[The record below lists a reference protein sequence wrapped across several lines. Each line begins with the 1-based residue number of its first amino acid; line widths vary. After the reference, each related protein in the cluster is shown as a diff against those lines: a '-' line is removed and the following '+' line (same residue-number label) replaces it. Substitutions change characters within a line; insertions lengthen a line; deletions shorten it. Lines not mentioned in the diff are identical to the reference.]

1 MTGSL
6 PPREPLLRAL
16 IDICGPDFAR
26 TAGPGDTVAGRRAS
40 YVAAPATTD
49 AVVDTMRLAR
59 DRGLVVVPR
68 GGGTKIDWG
77 TPPPGVDLLLD
88 TARLA
93 GIWHHHHEESAAEVG
108 SGTPMRAVQAALAL
122 RGQRLAV
129 DPPSQGATVG
139 GVLAVNESGPLRHK
153 FGGPASQV
161 NTVSYVD
168 SGGAPGEMSGEWG
181 YVGIAAI
188 SGVLVSANLRLQPLP
203 AARRWVGVAVLT
215 PLQVHNFVEE
225 TLAQGLDP
233 SAIEIDLPTPTV
245 PRTTERPPGS
255 LAVLLEGD
263 PDSVT
268 ERAGRLAV
276 ALGPDATISEI
287 APRWWGR
294 YPFGPSDVALR
305 IWVAIGDLHA
315 AVYALSDAA
324 GRPVPVRGSAGI
336 GSVHAVLPGSLTP
349 DRVEAILDS
358 IRNVLIA
365 RGGRAV
371 AIAAPPGIA
380 RHVDMASRRY
390 LF

>member
-26 TAGPGDTVAGRRAS
+26 TAGPGDTVSGRRAS

-49 AVVDTMRLAR
+49 AVVDTMRLAS
-59 DRGLVVVPR
+59 DRGLAVVPR

-93 GIWHHHHEESAAEVG
+93 GIWHHHPDELTAEVG

-122 RGQRLAV
+122 RGQRLAA

-168 SGGAPGEMSGEWG
+168 TDGGPGEISGEWG
-181 YVGIAAI
+181 HTGITAI

-203 AARRWVGVAVLT
+203 AARRWVGAAVST

-225 TLAQGLDP
+225 TLAQDLDP
-233 SAIEIDLPTPTV
+233 SAVEVDLPTPTV

-255 LAVLLEGD
+255 LAVLFEGD
-263 PDSVT
+263 PASVT
-268 ERAGRLAV
+268 GRAERLAM
-276 ALGPDATISEI
+276 ALGPGATISEI

-294 YPFGPSDVALR
+294 YPFGQTDVALR
-305 IWVAIGDLHA
+305 ISVGIADLHA

-324 GRPVPVRGSAGI
+324 GRQVPVRGSAGI
-336 GSVHAVLPGSLTP
+336 GNVHAVLSGSLTP

-358 IRNVLIA
+358 VRHVLMA
-365 RGGRAV
+365 RGGHAV
-371 AIAAPPGIA
+371 IIAAPPDIA
-380 RHVDMASRRY
+380 RHVDMASRRE